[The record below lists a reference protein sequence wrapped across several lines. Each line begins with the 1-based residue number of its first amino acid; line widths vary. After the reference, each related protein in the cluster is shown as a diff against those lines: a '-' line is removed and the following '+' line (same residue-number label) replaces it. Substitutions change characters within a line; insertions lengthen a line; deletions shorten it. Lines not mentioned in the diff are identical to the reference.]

1 MGMEK
6 HAFIKA
12 CLKILNTEELT
23 DEMLANRAMRLLHT
37 GKLVDYDGN
46 VYRTQTAKAEIHLSD
61 AIIRQSISSHGGQ
74 YADLEA
80 ELDGEE
86 AILKLRLAPEQRDAV
101 KMALTSGL
109 SIVTGGPGTGKT
121 LIQRA
126 ILDIY
131 RKNHPN
137 AEICC
142 CAPTGRAARRMAQS
156 TGYPASTVHKALG
169 LIARDDGSYGRPTD
183 LDADLILVDEVSMLD
198 VYLAGRLFDAL
209 KYGAQL
215 VLIGDADQLPSVG
228 PGAVLSE
235 MIASGCIPVVR
246 LDITGCPEEAKIQQ
260 AQKRVVADLQLQ
272 QKKLLEQIEKDTK
285 QLETL
290 RAEIAKAIAGESFYT
305 QEDLA
310 TAIRTIRDRIAEAQ
324 SDVEKLKQEET
335 HKKMVSATII
345 PAYKQFRSWSVE
357 FEEAPLEIKKTIATQ
372 LFSRV
377 TVNKDYELTY
387 EMNFTY
393 RQFCED
399 WLSQTPVFSQ
409 KAVT

>member
-1 MGMEK
+1 MP
-6 HAFIKA
+6 
-12 CLKILNTEELT
+12 
-23 DEMLANRAMRLLHT
+23 
-37 GKLVDYDGN
+37 V
-46 VYRTQTAKAEIHLSD
+46 S
-61 AIIRQSISSHGGQ
+61 
-74 YADLEA
+74 
-80 ELDGEE
+80 
-86 AILKLRLAPEQRDAV
+86 RDA
-101 KMALTSGL
+101 
-109 SIVTGGPGTGKT
+109 
-121 LIQRA
+121 
-126 ILDIY
+126 
-131 RKNHPN
+131 
-137 AEICC
+137 
-142 CAPTGRAARRMAQS
+142 
-156 TGYPASTVHKALG
+156 
-169 LIARDDGSYGRPTD
+169 
-183 LDADLILVDEVSMLD
+183 
-198 VYLAGRLFDAL
+198 
-209 KYGAQL
+209 
-215 VLIGDADQLPSVG
+215 
-228 PGAVLSE
+228 
-235 MIASGCIPVVR
+235 
-246 LDITGCPEEAKIQQ
+246 PEEAKIQQ

-272 QKKLLEQIEKDTK
+272 QKKLLEQIDKDTK
-285 QLETL
+285 QLESL